1 MEKDCLLYDIQA
13 HVGSVYDCSW
23 SGDSRLLLS
32 VGTDGRARLWDA
44 AAGSELCQV
53 CGDLCGRVRGGG
65 CAGICKAAI
74 YISDPLPPS
83 CMCVCAQANFEHG
96 FGVVDSGG
104 FVKCDLASDGHTMA
118 GCTAKGH
125 LIQWDIGLELRKGPN
140 GQMLYQWLASMPNAS
155 ARSVYAKL
163 MEHYPL
169 MYNVQDS
176 RGWTVLM
183 HAAED
188 SNAEIIKLIVG
199 EFVVAA
205 SAYCLHRLPCKLVPP
220 RAALPAVHAGCSPL
234 QSVLKVAP
242 PALHQTTSAP
252 IKARWASWC
261 PP

>member
-1 MEKDCLLYDIQA
+1 M
-13 HVGSVYDCSW
+13 
-23 SGDSRLLLS
+23 
-32 VGTDGRARLWDA
+32 
-44 AAGSELCQV
+44 
-53 CGDLCGRVRGGG
+53 
-65 CAGICKAAI
+65 
-74 YISDPLPPS
+74 
-83 CMCVCAQANFEHG
+83 CAQANFEHG

-199 EFVVAA
+199 EFIVAV
-205 SAYCLHRLPCKLVPP
+205 AYCLHRLPRMSAYPPSRSLLSCCMQASPQYKLY
-220 RAALPAVHAGCSPL
+220 
-234 QSVLKVAP
+234 
-242 PALHQTTSAP
+242 
-252 IKARWASWC
+252 
-261 PP
+261 